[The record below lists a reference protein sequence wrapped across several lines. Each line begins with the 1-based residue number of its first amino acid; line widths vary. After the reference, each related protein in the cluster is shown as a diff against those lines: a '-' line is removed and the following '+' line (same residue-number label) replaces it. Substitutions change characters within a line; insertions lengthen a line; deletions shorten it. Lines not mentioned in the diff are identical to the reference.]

1 MVSKRVEISLRGSSK
16 KEIVGKQYK
25 ICESQI
31 WIMKGLLFLYKNKEI
46 IKRMVLGK

>member
-1 MVSKRVEISLRGSSK
+1 MVSKRVEISLRESSK

-25 ICESQI
+25 NCESQI
-31 WIMKGLLFLYKNKEI
+31 WITKGLLSKQRKET